1 MEIATLDLPR
11 SGGGGGKPTCAPTFE
26 SSPAGPF
33 TYALEYGLWKIFF
46 SAQLTLKFKLQ
57 FKFKC
62 I

>member
-1 MEIATLDLPR
+1 MEIATFDLPR
-11 SGGGGGKPTCAPTFE
+11 SGGDKPSCAPTFE

-33 TYALEYGLWKIFF
+33 TYALEYGLWKMFFF

>member
-1 MEIATLDLPR
+1 MEIETLDLHR
-11 SGGGGGKPTCAPTFE
+11 SGGDKPTCAPTFE

-46 SAQLTLKFKLQ
+46 FGTTHTKGQIT
-57 FKFKC
+57 